1 MTLDR
6 KTAPTPQPLGTFKL
20 AQASSTQL
28 DNGAG
33 VHFINLGEQKIVRI
47 EFILHAG
54 TWNELEKGQS
64 YFALKMLNEGTSKLN
79 STKIAEYVASYGAFL
94 EFNHGADRVNITLY
108 ALEKHLNTLVALVDK
123 LLNDSK
129 FAEED
134 IANLKNITS
143 QSLKTNLEK
152 TSFVATRL
160 FREQLFGK
168 SHPYGSNFESK
179 AIEQLSPNSLWSFY
193 QKFIKGYNNLQIFVA
208 GSYNQ
213 DNVFAILNTYFG
225 KNSCAKIITP
235 TFETQPSSEKY
246 TAIVKEGALQ
256 TSIRLGKKVMDRS
269 HPDYHQLLVVNELL
283 GGFFG
288 SRLMKNIR
296 EDKGFTYGIG
306 SSINVFE
313 HEAYLVI
320 GTDVKKEVAAQTF
333 DEIEKE
339 IKILQTELVEEEELT
354 NVKNYILGSF
364 MGSINTPFS
373 LMDKFKTIHYS
384 KLAYSYYDRYYE
396 TVGNISATTVR
407 EMAQQYLNYEEMV
420 KVSVG

>member
-1 MTLDR
+1 M
-6 KTAPTPQPLGTFKL
+6 
-20 AQASSTQL
+20 
-28 DNGAG
+28 
-33 VHFINLGEQKIVRI
+33 
-47 EFILHAG
+47 
-54 TWNELEKGQS
+54 
-64 YFALKMLNEGTSKLN
+64 
-79 STKIAEYVASYGAFL
+79 ASYGAFL

-108 ALEKHLNTLVALVDK
+108 ALEKHLNTLVALVYE

-179 AIEQLSPNSLWSFY
+179 EIEQLSPNSLLSFY

-213 DNVFAILNTYFG
+213 NNVFTILNTYFG
-225 KNSCAKIITP
+225 KNSCTKIITP

-269 HPDYHQLLVVNELL
+269 HPDYHKFLVVNELL

-296 EDKGFTYGIG
+296 EEKGFTYGIG

-320 GTDVKKEVAAQTF
+320 GTDVKKEVAGQTF

-339 IKILQTELVEEEELT
+339 IKILQTELVEEEELE

-396 TVGNISATTVR
+396 TVGNISAATVR
-407 EMAQQYLNYEEMV
+407 EIAQQYLNYDELH